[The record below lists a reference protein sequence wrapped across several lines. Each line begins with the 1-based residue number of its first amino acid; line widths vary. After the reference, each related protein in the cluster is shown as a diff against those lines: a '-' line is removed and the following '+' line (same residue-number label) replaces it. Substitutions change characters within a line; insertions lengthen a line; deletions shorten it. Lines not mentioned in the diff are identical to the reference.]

1 MDVIHNYYRK
11 TYKYQVNLKNY
22 LDWLDTEDELKI
34 ELLSDDFESLER
46 EKSNLNLKEKENEY
60 EWKINEN

>member
-60 EWKINEN
+60 E